1 MSTLQSVERSERISL
16 TTWLLLAIFASLF
29 LHLVLY
35 FLFRGMYLDFGR
47 PLVDPIQPPRFH
59 VDRAIIDPKHLEPEP
74 QLPAIQGGNPLNSRM
89 PQEFVADKIAAFD
102 GPLKTP
108 SIPVPRLTDQPAA
121 SLAAGPASVPVEAFS
136 ALPIAPEGK
145 IPQAA
150 QALADEA
157 STAAL
162 MEANKALLQSNLAG
176 GGDGTVSGKGA
187 PGFAEISTLANL
199 RPPSTLERPGFQ
211 PILIRLSS
219 DVMFEFDSAQLKQ
232 DAEKSLGQIATAL
245 GQAKKIKVVVEGH
258 TDTIGDDAYNQRLSE
273 QRAQAVADWLTLH
286 SGLGPGHISARGF
299 GKSRPIANPTGTI
312 EEQARNRR
320 VELRVEGER

>member
-1 MSTLQSVERSERISL
+1 MNSIQSVERSERISL
-16 TTWLLLAIFASLF
+16 ATWLLLAIFASLL
-29 LHLVLY
+29 LHGTLY

-59 VDRAIIDPKHLEPEP
+59 LDRATIDPKHLEPEP
-74 QLPAIQGGNPLNSRM
+74 QLPAIQGRNPFNSRQ
-89 PQEFVADKIAAFD
+89 PQELTPDKIAAFD
-102 GPLKTP
+102 GPLKAP

-121 SLAAGPASVPVEAFS
+121 SLAAGPAPVPVDAFS
-136 ALPIAPEGK
+136 ALPPQPDGK

-162 MEANKALLQSNLAG
+162 MEANKALKQSSLAG
-176 GGDGTVSGKGA
+176 GGDGMVSAKGA
-187 PGFAEISTLANL
+187 PGFTEISSLANM
-199 RPPSTLERPGFQ
+199 RPPSALERPGFQ

-219 DVMFEFDSAQLKQ
+219 DVMFEFDSAHLKL

-245 GQAKKIKVVVEGH
+245 GLAKKVKVVVEGH
-258 TDTIGDDAYNQRLSE
+258 TDTVGTDEYNQRLSE

-299 GKSRPIANPTGTI
+299 GKTRPIVNPNGSI